1 MTDKL
6 NILLVEDDFNLGL
19 VIQDNLKQEG
29 FGVHLSR
36 DGKEG
41 LKQFNQREYDLCVL
55 DVMLPEKDG
64 FSLAEDIRKVNTEVP
79 IIFLTAK
86 DMMEDKVKG
95 FESGGD
101 DYITKPFSNEEL
113 ILRVRAVLKRTGKR
127 TSQENNSVFEI
138 GDFVFDTENFR
149 LKDPMEEERKLTKKE
164 AAVLKIL
171 CEHMNKVIERELVL
185 NLIWGKDDYFT
196 GRSLDVFI
204 TKLRKYLKADER
216 IKILNIHGV
225 GFKLEVE

>member
-1 MTDKL
+1 MSEKV

-19 VIQDNLKQEG
+19 VVQDTLKREG
-29 FGVHLSR
+29 FKTHLCR

-41 LKQFNQREYDLCVL
+41 LKQFNDKQYDLCVL

-64 FSLAEDIRKVNTEVP
+64 FSLAEDIRKINEEIP

-86 DMMEDKVKG
+86 NMMEDKVKG

-101 DYITKPFSNEEL
+101 DYLTKPFSNEEFL
-113 ILRVRAVLKRTGKR
+113 LRIKALLKRVGKD
-127 TSQENNSVFEI
+127 QKKDNVGQFEI
-138 GDFVFDTENFR
+138 GEYRYNSKDFMLT
-149 LKDPMEEERKLTKKE
+149 DPMGEVKKLTKKE
-164 AAVLKIL
+164 AHVLKLL
-171 CEHMNKVIERELVL
+171 CEHKNKVIERELVL

-204 TKLRKYLKADER
+204 TKLRKHLKADDS
-216 IKILNIHGV
+216 IKIINMHGV
-225 GFKLEVE
+225 GFKLEC

>member
-1 MTDKL
+1 MSEKV

-19 VIQDNLKQEG
+19 VVQDTLKREG
-29 FGVHLSR
+29 FRTHLCR

-41 LKQFNQREYDLCVL
+41 LKMFNENQYDLCVL

-64 FSLAEDIRKVNTEVP
+64 FSLAEDIRKINEGIP

-86 DMMEDKVKG
+86 NMMEDKVKG

-101 DYITKPFSNEEL
+101 DYLTKPFSNEEFL
-113 ILRVRAVLKRTGKR
+113 LRIKALLKRVGKD
-127 TSQENNSVFEI
+127 QKKEDKGIFEI
-138 GDFVFDTENFR
+138 GEYVYDTEAYM
-149 LKDPMEEERKLTKKE
+149 LKDPMGEEHKLTKKE
-164 AAVLKIL
+164 AHVLKLL
-171 CEHMNKVIERELVL
+171 CEHKNKIIERALVL

-204 TKLRKYLKADER
+204 TKLRKYLKADES
-216 IKILNIHGV
+216 IQIINMHGV
-225 GFKLEVE
+225 GFKLEC